1 MVPMEEAVRS
11 VFGAWR
17 LARLDSRGITLFND
31 TREGAINSFWAA
43 LFLAPFYAI
52 LIAFK
57 WAGEDVAVGPLL
69 VVESLAYVI
78 AWTAFPVL
86 MIPVA
91 KAMKREDRYFGF
103 LAAYNWTQV
112 MQMLAVVVPVL
123 LISSRML
130 PMEIGSMLLFIAHL
144 LVLIYEGWVIKLA
157 LSVGG
162 LEAAGLVL
170 LDLMV
175 GLLLQGA
182 THDAIAG

>member
-11 VFGAWR
+11 IFGAYR
-17 LARLDSRGITLFND
+17 LARLDSRGITLFNG

-43 LFLAPFYAI
+43 GLLLPFYAI

-57 WAGEDVAVGPLL
+57 WAGEEVALGQLMI
-69 VVESLAYVI
+69 VESLAYVI

-91 KAMKREDRYFGF
+91 KALNREERYFGF
-103 LAAYNWTQV
+103 VAAYNWTQV
-112 MQMLAVVVPVL
+112 VQMIAVIVPVL
-123 LISSRML
+123 LISGRVL
-130 PMEIGSMLLFIAHL
+130 PMEIGSVLLFVAHL

-182 THDAIAG
+182 THDAIVG

>member
-1 MVPMEEAVRS
+1 
-11 VFGAWR
+11 
-17 LARLDSRGITLFND
+17 
-31 TREGAINSFWAA
+31 
-43 LFLAPFYAI
+43 
-52 LIAFK
+52 
-57 WAGEDVAVGPLL
+57 
-69 VVESLAYVI
+69 
-78 AWTAFPVL
+78 
-86 MIPVA
+86 
-91 KAMKREDRYFGF
+91 
-103 LAAYNWTQV
+103 
-112 MQMLAVVVPVL
+112 
-123 LISSRML
+123 ML